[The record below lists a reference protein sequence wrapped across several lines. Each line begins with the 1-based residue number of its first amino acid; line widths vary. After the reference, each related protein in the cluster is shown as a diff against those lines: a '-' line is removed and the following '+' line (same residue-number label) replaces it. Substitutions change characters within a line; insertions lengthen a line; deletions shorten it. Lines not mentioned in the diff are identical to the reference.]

1 MVSPRVY
8 LKTRVHSRICVFSVL
23 DTKFLRT
30 CGGTCPEVQRRKA
43 TLKYMRYDIE
53 VVDEAFCAYHVGGV
67 CGTGER
73 VRTWGASLTR
83 AGGRILHVSYQR
95 QSSVR
100 ELILSRIYHDA
111 LCNNQC
117 HGQPLLAINT
127 NTYLRWPS
135 KKRKAS
141 FHLISLASP
150 SRQIKGSRHE
160 GGLWD
165 KHSSSRGK
173 LTRGSDIVSKPDFDI

>member
-73 VRTWGASLTR
+73 VRTWGASFTR

-150 SRQIKGSRHE
+150 SRQIKGSR
-160 GGLWD
+160 
-165 KHSSSRGK
+165 RG
-173 LTRGSDIVSKPDFDI
+173 T